1 MTTTNQITCTFAGGA
16 DGIGASCTLVDVD
29 NTTIL
34 VDCGIRMNAPDQ
46 PLPDLAS
53 LNGKHL
59 DAIILTHAHTD
70 HTGALP
76 LVCEMFPGVPVYAT
90 APTLDLITIL
100 LYDALKIAELERESE
115 IPLYSKMLVERALSQ
130 CVPLGFKQPK
140 NINTISCTLL
150 PASHIIGAAMVHLAT
165 PSGNVL
171 FTGDYS
177 VTPTSTMPSL
187 DKPLLPVDLLI
198 SESTY
203 GTRLHEDRRIAET
216 RLIDQIREVVD
227 QGGHVLIPSFAI
239 GRAQEVLLIL
249 QKAIR
254 SKKLPEIPVY
264 VDGMVRNT
272 CAIYSSHESY
282 VTLSLARQIRNQSNP
297 FFTDTITPVT
307 TQTMRSGILSGG
319 PCIIVA
325 SSGMLNGGA
334 SAMYAQKMLGNES
347 DAIFMTGYQ
356 DEESPGRKLLSLASG
371 EKRTFELLGTSLDV
385 KAKAATFSLSAH
397 ADRLQMASFIE
408 SIRPRTVILVHG
420 DNESRMSLKR
430 SLQTSDCQLVKNGES
445 ISRSYPLRRNYQSSS
460 SNLPEKDDIDRIRA
474 IIGAPDSDHPVKAS
488 DAAQV
493 WFGCRVDALQIDR
506 FVQRLEEMGIVR
518 RDDIRR
524 NFFHVCSSGPADST
538 EYALEQQLKEQNPKG
553 KLLEFCM
560 KQKINPPV
568 FSVISRDGYYFGCAS
583 IVIDT
588 KQLQSSECK
597 ALNKKTAEQM
607 ASQELLS
614 LIPENNSVSAELPV
628 DEHNDIIDID
638 AEEKDRL
645 RLSNPKGALFEFC
658 AAQKLDIPSFVYKE
672 QNRLFCVKVIS
683 QSDSFETS
691 WYRSDQKKIAE
702 HGAARAYLAHTT
714 AYMQQKKK
722 EVPANQPEE
731 IAQTVKNGTDPRL
744 QLNNLVQTK
753 QLCSFGYTQVN
764 CETIANQTRFTL
776 CAWAQLPD
784 DSMIESSPKTAFSKK
799 EAQYKAAVDL
809 LERFYTLD

>member
-1 MTTTNQITCTFAGGA
+1 MTNNNQIQCTFAGGA
-16 DGIGASCTLVDVD
+16 DSIGASCTLVEVD

-76 LVCEMFPGVPVYAT
+76 LVCETYPGVPVYAT

-115 IPLYSKMLVERALSQ
+115 IPLYSKMLVERALSN
-130 CVPLGFKQPK
+130 CIPLGFKQAK
-140 NINTISCTLL
+140 SINSITCTLL

-177 VTPTSTMPSL
+177 ITATSTMPSL
-187 DKPLLPVDLLI
+187 DKPLLPVDMLI

-203 GTRLHEDRRIAET
+203 GTRLHEDRKIAET
-216 RLIDQIREVVD
+216 RLVDQIREVVG

-272 CAIYSSHESY
+272 CAIYSNHESF
-282 VTLSLARQIRNQSNP
+282 VTSSLARQIRNQSNP

-307 TQTMRSGILSGG
+307 TQAMRSGILSGG

-347 DAIFMTGYQ
+347 DAIFLTGYQ

-371 EKRTFELLGTSLDV
+371 ENRMIELQGVSFDV
-385 KAKAATFSLSAH
+385 KAKVATFSLSAH

-408 SIRPRTVILVHG
+408 SIRPRTVVLVHG
-420 DNESRMSLKR
+420 DSDSRLSLKQ
-430 SLQTSDCQLVKNGES
+430 SLQINDCQLVKNGEC
-445 ISRSYPLRRNYQSSS
+445 ISRSYPLRTRIQSSPVP
-460 SNLPEKDDIDRIRA
+460 LPEKSDIDRIRA
-474 IIGAPDSDHPVKAS
+474 IIGAPDSDRPVKAS
-488 DAAQV
+488 DAAQL
-493 WFGCRVDALQIDR
+493 WFRCRVDALQIDL

-524 NFFHVCSSGPADST
+524 NFFHVCPDAPADSP
-538 EYALEQQLKEQNPKG
+538 EYALELELKEQNPKG

-560 KQKINPPV
+560 KKKISLPV
-568 FSVISRDGYYFGCAS
+568 YTVISHDGYYFGSAV

-614 LIPENNSVSAELPV
+614 LIPECNTIEPDLTAEDNS
-628 DEHNDIIDID
+628 DIVDID
-638 AEEKDRL
+638 TKGKEQL
-645 RLSNPKGALFEFC
+645 RLCNPKGSLLEFC
-658 AAQKLDIPSFVYKE
+658 AVHKLDIPSFIYKA
-672 QNRLFCVKVIS
+672 QNQLFCAKVTGN
-683 QSDSFETS
+683 SDSFETP
-691 WYRSDQKKIAE
+691 WYRSDVKKMAE
-702 HGAARAYLAHTT
+702 QGAAGAYLTHITGRV
-714 AYMQQKKK
+714 QQEIKQT
-722 EVPANQPEE
+722 PANRPEE
-731 IAQTVKNGTDPRL
+731 DSQTVNAGTDPRL

-753 QLCSFGYTQVN
+753 QLCSFGYTHKST
-764 CETIANQTRFTL
+764 ETIANQTRFTI

-784 DSMIESSPKTAFSKK
+784 NSKIESSQKTAFSKK
-799 EAQYKAAVDL
+799 DAQYKAAADL

>member
-1 MTTTNQITCTFAGGA
+1 MTNNIQITCTFAGGA
-16 DGIGASCTLVDVD
+16 DGIGASCTLVEVD

-53 LNGKHL
+53 LNRKHL

-115 IPLYSKMLVERALSQ
+115 IPLYSKMLVERALSH
-130 CVPLGFKQPK
+130 CIPLAFKQPK
-140 NINTISCTLL
+140 SINTITCTFL

-177 VTPTSTMPSL
+177 ITATSTMPSL
-187 DKPLLPVDLLI
+187 DKPLLPVDMLI

-203 GTRLHEDRRIAET
+203 GTRLHEDRKIAET
-216 RLIDQIREVVD
+216 RLVDQIREVVG

-272 CAIYSSHESY
+272 CAIYSNYESF
-282 VTLSLARQIRNQSNP
+282 VTSSLARQIRNQSNP

-307 TQTMRSGILSGG
+307 TQAVRCGILSGG

-325 SSGMLNGGA
+325 SSGMLTGGA
-334 SAMYAQKMLGNES
+334 SAMYAKKMLGNEH

-371 EKRTFELLGTSLDV
+371 ENRTIELQGVSLNV
-385 KAKAATFSLSAH
+385 NAKVATFSLSAH

-408 SIRPRTVILVHG
+408 SIRPRTVVLVHG
-420 DNESRMSLKR
+420 DNDSRISLKR

-445 ISRSYPLRRNYQSSS
+445 ISRSYPLRRNYQTSPYH
-460 SNLPEKDDIDRIRA
+460 LPEKDDIDRIRA
-474 IIGAPDSDHPVKAS
+474 IIGGSDSDHPVKAS
-488 DAAQV
+488 DAAQL
-493 WFGCRVDALQIDR
+493 WFGCRVDALQIDQ

-524 NFFHVCSSGPADST
+524 NFFHVCPDAPADSP

-560 KQKINPPV
+560 KEKISLPV
-568 FSVISRDGYYFGCAS
+568 YTVISRDGYYFGSAV

-597 ALNKKTAEQM
+597 ALSKKTAEQM

-614 LIPENNSVSAELPV
+614 LIPKSNNVKPELTIEEQ
-628 DEHNDIIDID
+628 DDIIDID
-638 AEEKDRL
+638 AEEKEHL
-645 RLSNPKGALFEFC
+645 RLCNPKGALFEFC
-658 AAQKLDIPSFVYKE
+658 AEHKLDIPSFVYKE
-672 QNRLFCVKVIS
+672 QNRLFYARIIS
-683 QSDSFETS
+683 KSGSFETP
-691 WYRSDQKKIAE
+691 WYRSDQKKMAE
-702 HGAARAYLAHTT
+702 QGAAGAYLTIITVRLQQETKET
-714 AYMQQKKK
+714 A
-722 EVPANQPEE
+722 ADQPEE
-731 IAQTVKNGTDPRL
+731 VSKTINAGADPRL

-753 QLCSFGYTQVN
+753 QLCSFGYTQISSG
-764 CETIANQTRFTL
+764 TIANQTRFTL
-776 CAWAQLPD
+776 CAWAELPD
-784 DSMIESSPKTAFSKK
+784 NSKIESSPKTASSKK
-799 EAQYKAAVDL
+799 EAQYIAAADL